1 MKEQPEESIARPSSS
16 HVRQFKGFLVT
27 EEVNK
32 RETGISPAVR
42 KREDWVIPP
51 LFNGKQR
58 QVNGLSRPQA
68 SLQQEQETPPLPS
81 YSVPIT
87 RRNAPF
93 SRLQL
98 ESEKLASPRLVQE
111 KLVSDDADKFD
122 ILDTIPMMVLR
133 DIAKR
138 QGQSSPEMQSEV
150 TGAAGNAAVI
160 GLGNI
165 AGYVINYGY
174 NFLLQR
180 GLGAKN
186 FGLFSISLSLVTLIA
201 SIFDLGLD
209 NAMIRYIGI
218 YRGKKQTSLV
228 RTLTIFC
235 TAIAGITGM
244 LGALLVL
251 FAAPW
256 LANLQHKPAIASV
269 LQLMAPLIPLMC
281 LQTIWTGGLQG
292 LKEFKRRVLVQRF
305 IIPVPL
311 FLLLAVV
318 FFYFHDVTSAT
329 LVMFIST
336 LVGAIANL
344 YFLFRAISRTIK
356 PGPESYEVRSWLG
369 FAAPNFLTTITN
381 TVLDSVDT
389 LLLAF
394 FVPAL
399 AIGQYTAAI
408 KITGF
413 ILMPLN
419 SLNVMFTPTI
429 AELHGRGEKQKLETM
444 FKVVTNWSIT
454 LCLPTFL
461 IAILFSVPLL
471 GLPGKEYIGGW
482 PLLVALAA
490 GNLISALVGP
500 VGYLLLMTGHQKY
513 SFFNSLSVVI
523 LTVVIGLALAPHIG
537 AMGVAISTGLAVG
550 VINCIKVIEVFFL
563 LKIHPYRRD
572 TLKPIGA
579 GVISAMVTG
588 GLLYLFKVAHFSLQI
603 FHLYLTVELQ
613 LVLIPVF
620 LACYIALIALFK
632 LSPEDQIV
640 VDKLTK
646 RFKFGGKR
654 KKQGRDSLF
663 Y

>member
-1 MKEQPEESIARPSSS
+1 MKEQPEESIERASSS
-16 HVRQFKGFLVT
+16 HVRQFKGLPVT
-27 EEVNK
+27 EEVDKWEK
-32 RETGISPAVR
+32 RILPVVR

-58 QVNGLSRPQA
+58 QVNGLSTLPQA
-68 SLQQEQETPPLPS
+68 SLQQERETPPLLS

-93 SRLQL
+93 NRLQL
-98 ESEKLASPRLVQE
+98 EPEKLASPRLVQE
-111 KLVSDDADKFD
+111 ELVSEDAGKFEM
-122 ILDTIPMMVLR
+122 LDTIPMMVLR

-138 QGQSSPEMQSEV
+138 RGQSTPEMQSEV
-150 TGAAGNAAVI
+150 TGAASNAAII

-165 AGYVINYGY
+165 SGYVFNYGY

-180 GLGAKN
+180 GLGVKN
-186 FGLFSISLSLVTLIA
+186 FGLYSISLSLVNLIA

-218 YRGKKQTSLV
+218 YRGKKQTSQLK
-228 RTLTIFC
+228 TLTVFC
-235 TAIAGITGM
+235 TAIAGITGI

-256 LANLQHKPAIASV
+256 LANLQHKPAIASM

-281 LQTIWTGGLQG
+281 LQTIWSGGLQG
-292 LKEFKRRVLVQRF
+292 LKEFKRRLLVQRL
-305 IIPVPL
+305 IIPLPL
-311 FLLLAVV
+311 FFLMAIVL
-318 FFYFHDVTSAT
+318 FFFHDVTSAI
-329 LVMFIST
+329 LVVFFST
-336 LVGAIANL
+336 LVGVIANL
-344 YFLFRAISRTIK
+344 YFLFRAISRNIK
-356 PGPESYEVRSWLG
+356 PGPELYEVRAWLG

-381 TVLDSVDT
+381 TVLDSIDT

-429 AELHGRGEKQKLETM
+429 AELHGKGEKQKLEMM

-454 LCLPTFL
+454 LCLPIFL
-461 IAILFSVPLL
+461 IATLFSVPLL
-471 GLPGKEYIGGW
+471 GLPGKDYIGGW
-482 PLLVALAA
+482 PMLVALAA

-523 LTVVIGLALAPHIG
+523 LTVVVGLVLAPHYG

-550 VINCIKVIEVFFL
+550 VINCVKVIEVYFL
-563 LKIHPYRRD
+563 LKVHPYRRD
-572 TLKPIGA
+572 TLKPISA

-588 GLLYLFKVAHFSLQI
+588 GLLYLFNLTHFSLQI
-603 FHLYLTVELQ
+603 FHLHLTVELE
-613 LVLIPVF
+613 LVLVPVF
-620 LACYIALIALFK
+620 LACYIALLALFK
-632 LSPEDQIV
+632 ISPEDKIV
-640 VDKLTK
+640 VDKLAK
-646 RFKFGGKR
+646 RFKFGGKSR
-654 KKQGRDSLF
+654 QG
-663 Y
+663 

>member
-16 HVRQFKGFLVT
+16 HVRQFKGFLVS

-98 ESEKLASPRLVQE
+98 ESDKLASPKLVQE
-111 KLVSDDADKFD
+111 KLFTDDADNFEMR
-122 ILDTIPMMVLR
+122 DTIPIMVLR
-133 DIAKR
+133 GIAKR
-138 QGQSSPEMQSEV
+138 QGQSLPEMQSEV
-150 TGAAGNAAVI
+150 TGAASNAAFI

-165 AGYVINYGY
+165 SSYIFNYGY

-180 GLGAKN
+180 GLGTKN
-186 FGLFSISLSLVTLIA
+186 YGLYSISLSLVSLIA

-209 NAMIRYIGI
+209 NAMIRYIGF

-256 LANLQHKPAIASV
+256 LANLQHKPAIASL
-269 LQLMAPLIPLMC
+269 LQLMAPMIPLMC
-281 LQTIWTGGLQG
+281 MQTIWSGGLQG
-292 LKEFKRRVLVQRF
+292 LKEFKRRLLLQRV
-305 IIPVPL
+305 IIPLPL
-311 FLLLAVV
+311 FLLVAVV
-318 FFYFHDVTSAT
+318 LFFFHDVTSAI
-329 LVMFIST
+329 LVMLFST
-336 LVGAIANL
+336 LVGAIGTL
-344 YFLFRAISRTIK
+344 YLLFSSISRTIK
-356 PGPESYEVRSWLG
+356 PGPESYEVRTWLG

-399 AIGQYTAAI
+399 GIGQYTAAI

-413 ILMPLN
+413 ILMPMN

-429 AELHGRGEKQKLETM
+429 AELHGKGEKQKLELM

-454 LCLPTFL
+454 LCLPIFL
-461 IAILFSVPLL
+461 IATLFAVPLL
-471 GLPGKEYIGGW
+471 GLPGKDYIGGW

-523 LTVVIGLALAPHIG
+523 LTVVIGLVLAPHYG
-537 AMGVAISTGLAVG
+537 AMGVAISTGLAIG
-550 VINCIKVIEVFFL
+550 VINCIKVIEVYFL
-563 LKIHPYRRD
+563 LKVHPYRWE
-572 TLKPIGA
+572 TLKPISA

-588 GLLYLFKVAHFSLQI
+588 GLLYLFNVAHFSLQI
-603 FHLYLTVELQ
+603 FHLHLTVELQ
-613 LVLIPVF
+613 LVLVPVF
-620 LACYIALIALFK
+620 LVCYIALLALFK
-632 LSPEDQIV
+632 LSPEDKIV

-654 KKQGRDSLF
+654 KKQGRDSL
-663 Y
+663 YY

>member
-1 MKEQPEESIARPSSS
+1 MKEQPEESIERPSSS
-16 HVRQFKGFLVT
+16 HVRQFKGFPVT
-27 EEVNK
+27 EEVDK
-32 RETGISPAVR
+32 WETRISPVVR

-58 QVNGLSRPQA
+58 QVNGLSTLSQA
-68 SLQQEQETPPLPS
+68 SLQQERETPPLPS

-93 SRLQL
+93 SRSQL
-98 ESEKLASPRLVQE
+98 EPQKLTSPGLVQE
-111 KLVSDDADKFD
+111 KLVSDDAGEFEMR
-122 ILDTIPMMVLR
+122 DTIPMMVLR

-138 QGQSSPEMQSEV
+138 QGQSQPEMQSEV
-150 TGAAGNAAVI
+150 TGAASNAAII

-165 AGYVINYGY
+165 SGYVFSYGY

-186 FGLFSISLSLVTLIA
+186 FGLFSISLSLVNLIA

-235 TAIAGITGM
+235 TAIAGITGI

-292 LKEFKRRVLVQRF
+292 LKEFKRRVLVQRL
-305 IIPVPL
+305 IIPLPL

-318 FFYFHDVTSAT
+318 FFFFHDVTSAT
-329 LVMFIST
+329 LVIFFTT
-336 LVGAIANL
+336 LVGAIVNL

-356 PGPESYEVRSWLG
+356 PGPELYEVRTWLS
-369 FAAPNFLTTITN
+369 FAAPNFLTTITS
-381 TVLDSVDT
+381 TMLDSVDT

-399 AIGQYTAAI
+399 AIGQYTAAL

-413 ILMPLN
+413 ILMPMS
-419 SLNVMFTPTI
+419 SLNMMFAPTI
-429 AELHGRGEKQKLETM
+429 AELHGKGDKQKLEMM

-454 LCLPTFL
+454 LCLPIFL
-461 IAILFSVPLL
+461 IATLFAVPLL
-471 GLPGKEYIGGW
+471 GLPGKDYIGGW
-482 PLLVALAA
+482 PLLVVLAA

-500 VGYLLLMTGHQKY
+500 VGYLLLMMGHQKY

-523 LTVVIGLALAPHIG
+523 LTVVIGLVLAPHYG

-550 VINCIKVIEVFFL
+550 VINCIKVIEVYFL

-572 TLKPIGA
+572 TLKPISA
-579 GVISAMVTG
+579 GVISAMFTG
-588 GLLYLFKVAHFSLQI
+588 GLLYLFNLAHFSLRI

-613 LVLIPVF
+613 LVLVPVF
-620 LACYIALIALFK
+620 LVCYIALLALFK
-632 LSPEDQIV
+632 ISPEDKFV
-640 VDKLTK
+640 VDKLAK
-646 RFKFGGKR
+646 KFKFGGKR
-654 KKQGRDSLF
+654 RQR
-663 Y
+663 

>member
-1 MKEQPEESIARPSSS
+1 MKEQPEESIERPSSS
-16 HVRQFKGFLVT
+16 HVRQFKGFPVT
-27 EEVNK
+27 GEVDK
-32 RETGISPAVR
+32 WETRISPVVR

-58 QVNGLSRPQA
+58 QVNGLSTLSQA
-68 SLQQEQETPPLPS
+68 SLQQERETPPLPS

-93 SRLQL
+93 SRSQL
-98 ESEKLASPRLVQE
+98 EPQKLTSPGLVQE
-111 KLVSDDADKFD
+111 KLVSDDAGEFEMR
-122 ILDTIPMMVLR
+122 DTIPMMVLR

-138 QGQSSPEMQSEV
+138 QGQSQPEMQSEV
-150 TGAAGNAAVI
+150 TGAASNAAII

-165 AGYVINYGY
+165 SGYVFSYGY

-186 FGLFSISLSLVTLIA
+186 FGLFSISLSLVNLIA

-235 TAIAGITGM
+235 TAIAGITGI

-292 LKEFKRRVLVQRF
+292 LKEFKRRVLVQRL
-305 IIPVPL
+305 IIPLPL

-318 FFYFHDVTSAT
+318 FFFFHDVTSAT
-329 LVMFIST
+329 LVIFFTT
-336 LVGAIANL
+336 LVGAIVNL

-356 PGPESYEVRSWLG
+356 PGPELYEVRTWLS
-369 FAAPNFLTTITN
+369 FAAPNFLTTITS
-381 TVLDSVDT
+381 TMLDSVDT

-399 AIGQYTAAI
+399 AIGQYTAAL

-413 ILMPLN
+413 ILMPMS
-419 SLNVMFTPTI
+419 SLNVRPDDCR
-429 AELHGRGEKQKLETM
+429 ASRK
-444 FKVVTNWSIT
+444 
-454 LCLPTFL
+454 
-461 IAILFSVPLL
+461 
-471 GLPGKEYIGGW
+471 
-482 PLLVALAA
+482 
-490 GNLISALVGP
+490 
-500 VGYLLLMTGHQKY
+500 
-513 SFFNSLSVVI
+513 
-523 LTVVIGLALAPHIG
+523 
-537 AMGVAISTGLAVG
+537 
-550 VINCIKVIEVFFL
+550 
-563 LKIHPYRRD
+563 RR
-572 TLKPIGA
+572 
-579 GVISAMVTG
+579 
-588 GLLYLFKVAHFSLQI
+588 
-603 FHLYLTVELQ
+603 
-613 LVLIPVF
+613 
-620 LACYIALIALFK
+620 
-632 LSPEDQIV
+632 
-640 VDKLTK
+640 
-646 RFKFGGKR
+646 
-654 KKQGRDSLF
+654 
-663 Y
+663 